1 MTTDI
6 ANHPSDSVH
15 LKKQRAKARW
25 TILRNALLNETK
37 LASEH
42 SIHRFSGFGLLRQKP
57 KNDLELGT
65 FKSSLKRFDWVPEK
79 SINEN
84 IDALEIAILALA
96 SCFPKGCCIQI
107 MKCPVETYRN
117 VLQEIKDRCRIAVN
131 LVVVDNKEPSQSV
144 TLLVQETSSASTK
157 FASCQ
162 YVLDNK
168 CSLWTR
174 EPRES
179 RLSLED
185 LVSHRTTGVDNTGNI
200 CVWDSERSLAYL
212 LYHHYDDFTALTSIK
227 IQNILE
233 LGAGMAGM
241 AGISLGLRLA
251 QLQIEN
257 KINVTLTDGHS
268 DGVKNNLI
276 NQHLTEAYSKTLS
289 QHHPYL
295 SLSVSSRVLLW
306 TTDTETTSAKGQD
319 VVLVSDCTH
328 FQNFHAALA
337 ITMLRS
343 LRKGGVALFCQPDR
357 GDSLKNF
364 IKLLMT
370 PFDLVSLK
378 VIEHPILERE
388 NERALEQH
396 IGVYDRNLHFPKIL
410 VVTKLR
416 DLNDQD
422 RHDFVVHQQNRTQ
435 E

>member
-1 MTTDI
+1 
-6 ANHPSDSVH
+6 
-15 LKKQRAKARW
+15 
-25 TILRNALLNETK
+25 
-37 LASEH
+37 
-42 SIHRFSGFGLLRQKP
+42 
-57 KNDLELGT
+57 
-65 FKSSLKRFDWVPEK
+65 
-79 SINEN
+79 
-84 IDALEIAILALA
+84 
-96 SCFPKGCCIQI
+96 
-107 MKCPVETYRN
+107 
-117 VLQEIKDRCRIAVN
+117 
-131 LVVVDNKEPSQSV
+131 
-144 TLLVQETSSASTK
+144 
-157 FASCQ
+157 
-162 YVLDNK
+162 
-168 CSLWTR
+168 
-174 EPRES
+174 
-179 RLSLED
+179 
-185 LVSHRTTGVDNTGNI
+185 
-200 CVWDSERSLAYL
+200 
-212 LYHHYDDFTALTSIK
+212 
-227 IQNILE
+227 
-233 LGAGMAGM
+233 MAGM